1 MLPPLYAQPPY
12 LQRRARREPLVNMR
26 APGGRG
32 VNSFTLSLHF
42 EAPFGIMN
50 GAIES
55 LRQKKKRMQASQE

>member
-1 MLPPLYAQPPY
+1 
-12 LQRRARREPLVNMR
+12 MR

-42 EAPFGIMN
+42 ETPFGIMN